1 MAYVALY
8 RKWRPQGFDALVGQD
23 PIRRTL
29 KNSVAAGRISHAFLF
44 TGPRGTGKTSTA
56 KILAKA
62 LNCQNRRE
70 DGEPCGSCSNCMG
83 IQDGSSM
90 DVFEIDAASNRGID
104 QIRDL
109 REAVKFA
116 PTEGAYKV
124 YIIDEVHMVTT
135 DAFNAFL
142 KTLEEPPSHVVF
154 ILATTEPQKI
164 PATILSRC
172 QRYDFRRIAVQDI
185 IERLEEIMAD
195 SGFSA
200 EPGALQL
207 IAVRAEG
214 GLRDAL
220 SILDQAVT
228 MAEGPVTEALVRDL
242 LGLVGQEAMA
252 TLVDSFIE
260 KDMGKA
266 LIQVEALRQAGQE
279 PRQTFNQLLEY
290 LRLLVLYFG
299 APTLVKE
306 QVTSEEWQVLKRQ
319 SEEGNEKIFRQWL
332 DTFLQESSQ
341 LRVGADARLH
351 LEMAIAKALKG
362 ESGAGSGNTAQ
373 LVEEIR
379 RLEKRIQELEKGG
392 RPIAS
397 APVQPQAPVKEP
409 IKVPAA
415 PAKEAVT
422 APIENIEKPRLSAES
437 IQSDPPKPASSESMQ
452 KSEPVTEAQ
461 IAPTGNEGEVWE
473 QVLGLLEVQNKRAVK
488 ACAMQ
493 GKLVSIAG
501 GKATVSFVQS
511 FSGDR
516 LSRPD
521 FKKIIEELL
530 EQIVGSAVSLV
541 CTSGSSIAAPGAPVV
556 ENSTIT
562 PKEASTALPEE
573 SKVEPKKETPKK
585 PERQSI
591 KPDEAPVE
599 VKSALAA
606 FGIEEADIFL
616 E

>member
-220 SILDQAVT
+220 SILDQAVA

-290 LRLLVLYFG
+290 LRLLVLHFG

-306 QVTSEEWQVLKRQ
+306 QVTSEEWQVLKGQ
-319 SEEGNEKIFRQWL
+319 SEAGNEKIFRQWL

-351 LEMAIAKALKG
+351 LEIAIAKALKG

-379 RLEKRIQELEKGG
+379 RLEKRIRELEKGG

-397 APVQPQAPVKEP
+397 APTQPQASAKEP
-409 IKVPAA
+409 IKA
-415 PAKEAVT
+415 PTPTKEMVT
-422 APIENIEKPRLSAES
+422 APVENIEKPQPSVEP
-437 IQSDPPKPASSESMQ
+437 IKSDPPKSAP
-452 KSEPVTEAQ
+452 SEPVQKAEPVAKAQ
-461 IAPTGNEGEVWE
+461 IAPMGNEGEVWE

-541 CTSGSSIAAPGAPVV
+541 CTSGSGVAAPGAPAA
-556 ENSTIT
+556 ENSMIT
-562 PKEASTALPEE
+562 PKEASAVPPEE
-573 SKVEPKKETPKK
+573 KEAKPKKEAPKK
-585 PERQSI
+585 SERQSI
-591 KPDEAPVE
+591 KPDEAPAE